1 MIKQR
6 YDRKKPDVLGLIIC
20 TFPKIHLSLRVT
32 ISTKEDEVQIANTK
46 RSAMDKFKRNKL
58 VELRKTF
65 DVKMTIMTKRFPKIP
80 TKRIME
86 QRTKL
91 VQAMY
96 SGSSAVSNPRA
107 SVELFMILWRSFENW
122 DAATVL
128 SKEAS
133 FPPCCYH
140 RSWGRSKSNYDCGVK
155 YKILYYRWECLRY
168 FCSTEVQAYVRMTK
182 FWPFTIL
189 SINYRITDRSKF

>member
-6 YDRKKPDVLGLIIC
+6 YDRKKPDVLGLSIC

-65 DVKMTIMTKRFPKIP
+65 DVKMTIMTKRFPRIP

-155 YKILYYRWECLRY
+155 YKILYYRWECLHY
-168 FCSTEVQAYVRMTK
+168 FCST
-182 FWPFTIL
+182 
-189 SINYRITDRSKF
+189 

>member
-6 YDRKKPDVLGLIIC
+6 YDRKKKPDVLGLIIC

-65 DVKMTIMTKRFPKIP
+65 DVKMTIMTKRFPRIP

-96 SGSSAVSNPRA
+96 SGSSTVSNPRA
-107 SVELFMILWRSFENW
+107 SVELFMILWRSFEN
-122 DAATVL
+122 
-128 SKEAS
+128 
-133 FPPCCYH
+133 
-140 RSWGRSKSNYDCGVK
+140 
-155 YKILYYRWECLRY
+155 
-168 FCSTEVQAYVRMTK
+168 
-182 FWPFTIL
+182 
-189 SINYRITDRSKF
+189 